1 MLSYIE
7 TPVHGGISYLD
18 TFSLYLQYLILFIVC

>member
-18 TFSLYLQYLILFIVC
+18 TFSLYLQYLICL

>member
-7 TPVHGGISYLD
+7 TPLHWGISYLD
-18 TFSLYLQYLILFIVC
+18 TFSLYLQYLICL

>member
-7 TPVHGGISYLD
+7 TPVHGSISYLD
-18 TFSLYLQYLILFIVC
+18 TFSLYLQYLICL

>member
-7 TPVHGGISYLD
+7 TPLHGGISYLD
-18 TFSLYLQYLILFIVC
+18 TFSIYLQYLICL

>member
-7 TPVHGGISYLD
+7 TPVHGGISYLG
-18 TFSLYLQYLILFIVC
+18 TFSLSLQYLICL